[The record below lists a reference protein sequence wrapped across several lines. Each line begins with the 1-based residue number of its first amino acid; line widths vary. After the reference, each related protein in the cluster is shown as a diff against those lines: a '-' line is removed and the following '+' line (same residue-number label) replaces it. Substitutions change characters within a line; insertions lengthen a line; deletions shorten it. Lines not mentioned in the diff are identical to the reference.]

1 MSKVKYDDVI
11 QDFYQFPP
19 PSNIHWF
26 KTEGQ
31 ILFKQYN
38 FLLETVKCY
47 KFSYKKMIYKCYNL
61 PYITLEIP

>member
-1 MSKVKYDDVI
+1 MGHNNHSAK
-11 QDFYQFPP
+11 FYF
-19 PSNIHWF
+19 
-26 KTEGQ
+26 